1 MSAFPE
7 ESPMPQSD
15 EETGRL
21 FLHLKAAHGV
31 MRAALTDALE
41 DIGITV
47 PQLLILRAIE
57 LTPAVSSAQLA
68 RDCFVSPQA
77 MVNNIARLEADGLI
91 ARSKGGG
98 RILET
103 QLTEKGRAI
112 LERAGSRIASAERYV
127 TQMLGEETVQ
137 SLDEGLRALTDCML
151 KSLVVT
157 TSRTWETDD

>member
-1 MSAFPE
+1 M
-7 ESPMPQSD
+7 QSD

-31 MRAALTDALE
+31 MRAALTDVLD

-68 RDCFVSPQA
+68 RECFVSPQA
-77 MVNNIARLEADGLI
+77 MVNNVARLEADGLI

-98 RILET
+98 RVLET
-103 QLTEKGRAI
+103 HLTEKGQAI

-127 TQMLGEETVQ
+127 TETLGEEQVQ
-137 SLDEGLRALTDCML
+137 SLDASLVALTDCML

-157 TSRTWETDD
+157 TSRTWDADE